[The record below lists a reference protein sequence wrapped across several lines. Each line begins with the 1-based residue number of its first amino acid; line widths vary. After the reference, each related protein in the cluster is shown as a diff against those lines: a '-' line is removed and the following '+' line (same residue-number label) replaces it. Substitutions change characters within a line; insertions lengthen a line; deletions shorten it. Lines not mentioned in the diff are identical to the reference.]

1 MRNPSPKYLRFLARA
16 LTAGARDGDGDAG
29 GKMLATGARDRD
41 GEEDT
46 RSQDAPAALL
56 QLLVLPRR
64 SSWRPY
70 SRRLEELDV

>member
-1 MRNPSPKYLRFLARA
+1 
-16 LTAGARDGDGDAG
+16 
-29 GKMLATGARDRD
+29 MLATGARDGD
-41 GEEDT
+41 EEEDT
-46 RSQDAPAALL
+46 RSKDAPAALL